1 MASGNSVNVA
11 VVGAGSI
18 GSRHQ
23 RILKQLGHKVSVVS
37 ANSPDAD
44 FRSMSDAL
52 ERESFDYV
60 VIASQ
65 TSQHVIDLSALINY
79 RFNGRVLIEKPLF
92 EKLHTLEENCFSFA
106 AVGYNLRFHP
116 AIVWLKDTLPKLG
129 KLTSAN
135 FYVGQFLPTWR
146 PDSDYRKSSSARDIS
161 GGGVLR
167 DLSHELDLVQYLFGD
182 WQQLT
187 AVGGKFSDLEIA
199 TDDTFSILMTSTKCN
214 AISVQLNYVDRIKQ
228 RNITINGNNG
238 TVSIDL
244 ISNTAKFSDLDVK
257 FSVNADDTYVAQH
270 LAVISNDSQNTC
282 SLSEALK
289 VVETI
294 QAIEKSAEKLK
305 WISQ

>member
-1 MASGNSVNVA
+1 MAPGNSVNVV

-65 TSQHVIDLSALINY
+65 TSQHVIDLSALINN

-228 RNITINGNNG
+228 RYITINGNNG

>member
-23 RILKQLGHKVSVVS
+23 RILKQLGHQVSVVS

-65 TSQHVIDLSALINY
+65 TSQHVIDLSALINN
-79 RFNGRVLIEKPLF
+79 RFSGRVLIEKPLF
-92 EKLHTLEENCFSFA
+92 EKLHTLEDNNFSFA

-129 KLTSAN
+129 KLSSAN
-135 FYVGQFLPTWR
+135 FYVGQYLPTWR

-214 AISVQLNYVDRIKQ
+214 AISVQLNYIDRIKQ
-228 RNITINGNNG
+228 RYITINGNNG

-244 ISNTAKFSDLDVK
+244 ISNTAKFNDLDVK
-257 FSVNADDTYVAQH
+257 FSVNTDDSYVAQH
-270 LAVISNDSQNTC
+270 LAVISNDPQNTC

>member
-1 MASGNSVNVA
+1 MATGTSVKVA
-11 VVGAGSI
+11 IVGAGSI
-18 GSRHQ
+18 GLRHQKILGGLNHEVVLISRHNP
-23 RILKQLGHKVSVVS
+23 S
-37 ANSPDAD
+37 ANYESLEN
-44 FRSMSDAL
+44 AL
-52 ERESFDYV
+52 VNEHFDYV
-60 VIASQ
+60 VIASE
-65 TSQHVIDLSALINY
+65 TSRHTNDLNSLINKG
-79 RFNGRVLIEKPLF
+79 FAGQVLVEKPLF
-92 EKLHTLEENCFSFA
+92 AKSGRLQENIFAMA

-167 DLSHELDLVQYLFGD
+167 DLSHELDLVQYLLGD

-199 TDDTFSILMTSTKCN
+199 TDDTFLILMTSTKCN

-228 RNITINGNNG
+228 RYITINGNNG

-270 LAVISNDSQNTC
+270 LAVISSDSQNTC